1 MSLSFQIRYFL
12 GLIPKAQKIDSSWAE
27 LFKMR
32 DELYA
37 IEASPELARYREL
50 KLLVQSNDFQT
61 KKREINNLSLK
72 NSDEY
77 HLLKELA
84 TLENL
89 KPIKNYFRY
98 VQSAD
103 FEKVN
108 LISKSSDLTRYHELK
123 KIVQSPDFIHREKET
138 KGLRYKGSPEHL
150 KRQEFNTLNKSVR
163 LKHYRDTLESE
174 EYHVFLKL
182 DAADKGKSV
191 NLQEE
196 DKKVKIYRH
205 FLRSKAYQNLLIV
218 EKHDLPGKLEQLKKE
233 TSSPHFLEQEA
244 FLMNRNRYT
253 TTPDYPLF
261 TEFETLSRSS
271 DIRFYLK
278 CINSSIFANYK
289 EIVISAALAR
299 LQELSL
305 AVMDQE
311 FQQRVEFLKNKKR
324 FELTPEFK
332 LEKELDELE
341 RSKLITTYHQLLK
354 RSELSFFNQ
363 WEIVLDEN
371 FSEHQLST
379 TLWEPENY
387 WGSKIAG
394 FSFSQAAELQAFNG
408 LNNIEIKN
416 QVLSIVTKAEK
427 SEGKVWDPA
436 YGLIPKEFEYSSA
449 ILNTGNSFKFRE
461 GVVEAKV
468 KFRAEAAITSALSLT
483 GSRPF
488 PQIDV
493 FRSGHKRVGLGII
506 EHPANGGIKK
516 LTQVKGLNFNNF
528 HIFRLEIFGDMLIWK
543 INNHEVHR
551 EKYAQNSEELFL
563 NFIGTIHLPISAQS
577 LPHYFEIDWVRCLQK
592 KNAEPSATQ

>member
-1 MSLSFQIRYFL
+1 MLLSFQIRYFL

-32 DELYA
+32 DELLA
-37 IEASPELARYREL
+37 IEASSELARYKEL
-50 KLLVQSNDFQT
+50 KLFVQSKDFQT
-61 KKREINNLSLK
+61 KKGEINNLSLK

-77 HLLKELA
+77 HLLNELA
-84 TLENL
+84 TLEGL
-89 KPIKNYFRY
+89 KPIKNYFKFIQSSDFEKFNTLSKSSNLARY
-98 VQSAD
+98 YELEKIVQSAD
-103 FEKVN
+103 F
-108 LISKSSDLTRYHELK
+108 
-123 KIVQSPDFIHREKET
+123 IHHKKET
-138 KGLRYKGSPEHL
+138 EGLCYKGSPEHL
-150 KRQEFNTLNKSVR
+150 KRQEFNTLNKSIR
-163 LKHYRDTLESE
+163 LKHYRNTLESD
-174 EYHVFLKL
+174 EYHLFLKL
-182 DAADKGKSV
+182 DAAEKGKSV

-218 EKHDLPGKLEQLKKE
+218 EKHDLPGKLELLKNE

-253 TTPDYPLF
+253 TTSDYSLF
-261 TEFETLSRSS
+261 YELETLSRSS
-271 DIRFYLK
+271 EIRFYLK

-289 EIVISAALAR
+289 EIVNSAALAR
-299 LQELSL
+299 LQELRL
-305 AVMDQE
+305 AVKDQE
-311 FQQRVEFLKNKKR
+311 FMQRVEFLKNKKR

-332 LEKELDELE
+332 LERELDELE
-341 RSKLITTYHQLLK
+341 RSNLITTYHRLSK
-354 RSELSFFNQ
+354 RSELSFFDQ

-371 FSEHQLST
+371 FSGHQLST
-379 TLWEPENY
+379 TIWEPENY

-394 FSFSQAAELQAFNG
+394 FSFSQATELQAFNG

-416 QVLSIVTKAEK
+416 QILSIVTKAEK
-427 SEGKVWDPA
+427 SKGKVWDPA
-436 YGLIPKEFEYSSA
+436 FGLIPKEFEYSSG
-449 ILNTGNSFKFRE
+449 ILNTGNSFKFKE
-461 GVVEAKV
+461 GVIEAKV

-516 LTQVKGLNFNNF
+516 LKQVKGLNFKNF
-528 HIFRLEIFGDMLIWK
+528 HIFRLEISGNMLIWK

-551 EKYAQNSEELFL
+551 ELLSQNSEELFL
-563 NFIGTIHLPISAQS
+563 NFVGSIHKPLSAQS
-577 LPHYFEIDWVRCLQK
+577 LPHHFEIDWVRCMQK
-592 KNAEPSATQ
+592 KTVEP